1 MPHKA
6 GFVNILGAP
15 NVGKSTLMN
24 AITGEKLSIV
34 TPKAQT
40 TRHRIIGIVNGDDY
54 QIVFSDTPGVIT
66 PQYKLQE
73 SMMGFVQTAME
84 DADIFLLVVEH
95 GEPIEKSLLLPR
107 LLETQTPVIIALNK
121 IDLADQ
127 TSIEKEIDSWKQRI
141 PHADILPISALHNFN
156 IDGLLKILLQYLPE
170 SPPYFDKD
178 ELTDRNLRFFV
189 SEIIREKILLNFKQE
204 IPYSA
209 EVAIEDFQEDP
220 TIVRIRA
227 SIIVNRESQKIIV
240 IGHHG
245 KAIKRLG
252 TDARKDIEV
261 YLGQK
266 VFLELTVKVIK
277 DWRDDPRHLRWF
289 GYNPQ

>member
-40 TRHRIIGIVNGDDY
+40 TRHRIIGIVNGENY

-107 LLETQTPVIIALNK
+107 LSETKTPVILALNK

-127 TSIEKEIDSWKQRI
+127 SSIEKEINSWKQRL

-156 IDGLLKILLQYLPE
+156 IDGLLKILLQHLPE

-209 EVAIEDFQEDP
+209 EVAIEDFQEEP
-220 TIVRIRA
+220 AIVKIRA
-227 SIIVNRESQKIIV
+227 SIIVNRESQKVIV

-252 TDARKDIEV
+252 TDARKDIEL